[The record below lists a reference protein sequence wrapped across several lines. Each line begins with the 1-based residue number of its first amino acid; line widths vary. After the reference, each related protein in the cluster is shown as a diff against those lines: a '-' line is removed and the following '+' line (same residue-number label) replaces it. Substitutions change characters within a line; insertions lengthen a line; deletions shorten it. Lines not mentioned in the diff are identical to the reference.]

1 MSPKI
6 WQIRELLN
14 VSSRYLK
21 DKGIENPRLN
31 AEVLL
36 AHQLHMKRVDLY
48 LNFDQPLT
56 EAELSAY
63 RCLIRRRVG
72 HEPLQYIT
80 GVQEFWSLNFAV
92 DPRVLIPRS
101 ETELIVEQALLFE
114 EGIALENRPV
124 RILDLGTGCGAI
136 AIAVARELPHA
147 VVWATDIS
155 HQALNVA
162 RTNASTH
169 GVSDRV
175 FFCQGDLWGAI
186 PRGTDGFDLILSNP
200 PYVSVEE
207 YAALSPEVRDHEP
220 RLALEAGDGGTY
232 FLKRM
237 IKDGHCFLKPGGWI
251 VLEMAPWQTE
261 QALNLIAETG
271 KYGQKRRIKDYS
283 RQYRVVAAQQLR
295 N

>member
-36 AHQLHMKRVDLY
+36 AHQLHMERVDLY
-48 LNFDQPLT
+48 LSFDKPLT

-63 RCLIRRRVG
+63 RSLIRRRVE

-92 DPRVLIPRS
+92 DARVLIPRS
-101 ETELIVEQALLFE
+101 ETELIVEQGLLFE
-114 EGIALENRPV
+114 KGLAVENRPV

-136 AIAVARELPHA
+136 AVAMATELPHA
-147 VVWATDIS
+147 AIWATDIS
-155 HQALNVA
+155 RQALDVA
-162 RTNASTH
+162 RANALTH

-175 FFCQGDLWGAI
+175 RFCQGDLWDAI
-186 PRGTDGFDLILSNP
+186 AGETDGFDVILSNP

-207 YAALSPEVRDHEP
+207 YPALPPEVRDHEP

-232 FLKRM
+232 FLKKI
-237 IKDGHCFLKPGGWI
+237 IKDAHCFLKPGGWI

-261 QALNLIAETG
+261 QALDLAGATG

-283 RQYRVVAAQQLR
+283 RQYRVVAAQRLR
-295 N
+295 D